1 RNSGSATSGVTMNI
15 RGKRS
20 LSTARDEYGNLIANN
35 PLVII
40 DGIQGG
46 SVSDIPPQEIESI
59 EVMKDASYTAIYG
72 SQGANGVIIITTKR
86 GKAGKTKISYNGY
99 TGLNGWA
106 QYPKMRMG
114 EDYIQLRREAA
125 KTAGQWSSPEDDQT
139 LFTPSEWAA
148 IQNNQW
154 VDWVKEVLH
163 TGTVQNHQITVS
175 GGTNKTTGLLSAGYY
190 REKGS
195 LKDDILNKYNVR
207 TTVDHSFSNVFKT
220 GVSLN
225 L

>member
-1 RNSGSATSGVTMNI
+1 
-15 RGKRS
+15 
-20 LSTARDEYGNLIANN
+20 
-35 PLVII
+35 
-40 DGIQGG
+40 
-46 SVSDIPPQEIESI
+46 
-59 EVMKDASYTAIYG
+59 
-72 SQGANGVIIITTKR
+72 
-86 GKAGKTKISYNGY
+86 
-99 TGLNGWA
+99 
-106 QYPKMRMG
+106 
-114 EDYIQLRREAA
+114 RREAA

-225 L
+225 LTHYNGFTRADNVLWRAATNEPLGQVYDENGQVV